1 MIEDQNSSV
10 HSKDFPDIAQKGHY
24 QLLLNKK
31 PKSNTFDKMKGNGNF
46 KLPVYVFTDV
56 IPSKHDSEDVSQLTN
71 TEFPKMLERKIKKR
85 EHGSVK
91 QAP

>member
-31 PKSNTFDKMKGNGNF
+31 PKSNTLDKMKGINKDGNF

-56 IPSKHDSEDVSQLTN
+56 IPSKHDSEDTS
-71 TEFPKMLERKIKKR
+71 
-85 EHGSVK
+85 
-91 QAP
+91 